1 MPPIPPSSLATHLLR
16 AHRAKGIRY
25 TQATQNDCYKTWY
38 AYALRR
44 GVEEAKAGG
53 VNGAG
58 AASAGSGGAKGK
70 GNGVGE
76 WVPEGGRTYL

>member
-1 MPPIPPSSLATHLLR
+1 MPPTPPSSLTTHLLR

-38 AYALRR
+38 AYALRQ
-44 GVEEAKAGG
+44 GVEGAKAGG

-58 AASAGSGGAKGK
+58 AASVGAKGK
-70 GNGVGE
+70 GKGVGE

>member
-1 MPPIPPSSLATHLLR
+1 MPPTPPSSLTTHLLR

-38 AYALRR
+38 AYALRQ
-44 GVEEAKAGG
+44 GVEAAKAGG

-58 AASAGSGGAKGK
+58 AASAGAGGAKGN
-70 GNGVGE
+70 GEGVGE